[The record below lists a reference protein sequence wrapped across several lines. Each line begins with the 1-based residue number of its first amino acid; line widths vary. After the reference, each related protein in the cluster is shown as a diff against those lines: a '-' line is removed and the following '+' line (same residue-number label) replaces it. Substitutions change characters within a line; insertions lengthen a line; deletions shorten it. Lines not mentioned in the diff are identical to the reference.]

1 MMEGWPIFPYR
12 GTPRGG
18 LTPQEMMLKMGG
30 DPNDPK
36 ISGMMILQV
45 GAVIF
50 LGFIYPRNMI
60 IQVAAT
66 VRISF

>member
-1 MMEGWPIFPYR
+1 
-12 GTPRGG
+12 
-18 LTPQEMMLKMGG
+18 MMLKMGG